1 MSDASATTAQAA
13 APEKRRSRKDLIG
26 VVTTRSG
33 NKSVKVTFFYKI
45 PHPQYRKEIK
55 RKTVVHAH
63 DENNECAIG
72 DKVEIM
78 ETRPLSKL
86 KRWRI
91 VHVIEKAPV
100 ATA

>member
-1 MSDASATTAQAA
+1 MSEEST
-13 APEKRRSRKDLIG
+13 RNNRKDLVG
-26 VVTTRSG
+26 VVTSRTG
-33 NKSVKVTFFYKI
+33 EKSVKVTFFYKI
-45 PHPQYRKEIK
+45 AHPQYRKEVK

-63 DENNECAIG
+63 DEKNECNAG

-91 VHVIEKAPV
+91 VKVLEKAPIV
-100 ATA
+100 GAIAG